1 MEIHNNVSKT
11 KTNITSKT
19 YRITGI
25 GIMAA
30 LICVLGPLSI
40 PIGPVP
46 ITLTNLAIYITL
58 YAVGMKNGTI
68 SYFIYLLIGFIGLPV
83 FSNFTSGPGK
93 LLGPTGG
100 YLIGFIFM
108 ALISGYFIDKFI
120 KKWYM
125 CILGMV
131 LGTAVCYAFGTGW
144 LAYQAGMS
152 LQAALL
158 AGVIPFIPGDL
169 FKILVSAYIGP
180 KIRRPLIKSR
190 LY

>member
-1 MEIHNNVSKT
+1 MEINNNVSKT
-11 KTNITSKT
+11 KTNITAKT

-100 YLIGFIFM
+100 
-108 ALISGYFIDKFI
+108 D
-120 KKWYM
+120 
-125 CILGMV
+125 
-131 LGTAVCYAFGTGW
+131 
-144 LAYQAGMS
+144 
-152 LQAALL
+152 
-158 AGVIPFIPGDL
+158 
-169 FKILVSAYIGP
+169 
-180 KIRRPLIKSR
+180 RKSVV
-190 LY
+190 